1 MRPALSPDSRL
12 YRTPPGVYFLD
23 LPPADVW
30 RWPVAADWGVT
41 MQCSCSRPIS
51 GPDSATSSS
60 PAHPFPAQQP
70 HTNTHF
76 WSNFPTFAW
85 FKCKSWS
92 LVYFSSSFEFLDIK
106 YFHVSI
112 HIYSFLLDLST
123 KGHDSWGLFLETVSS
138 QQQEQQQECTVTQ
151 FTPDTSSS
159 LQQAAVMQNTAPTC
173 QLWGEIL
180 FLGVSSHL
188 LANEHATVFV

>member
-1 MRPALSPDSRL
+1 
-12 YRTPPGVYFLD
+12 
-23 LPPADVW
+23 
-30 RWPVAADWGVT
+30 

-138 QQQEQQQECTVTQ
+138 QQQQECTVTQ

>member
-1 MRPALSPDSRL
+1 
-12 YRTPPGVYFLD
+12 
-23 LPPADVW
+23 
-30 RWPVAADWGVT
+30 

-138 QQQEQQQECTVTQ
+138 QQQQECTVTQ
-151 FTPDTSSS
+151 FTPDTELLPVAGSSHAEHCPNLS
-159 LQQAAVMQNTAPTC
+159 IMRWNSISGGQLPPPGQWTC
-173 QLWGEIL
+173 NCVCITGWGMEAIIKFFVNKAGQLWAVKHE
-180 FLGVSSHL
+180 
-188 LANEHATVFV
+188 TC